1 MKKNAFILFCIFF
14 ATVTACKKSGFGEV
28 EGVVRDSYTNQ
39 PISGGRVNLIWFD
52 GTYSGNKN
60 WEKST
65 TADGNGHYKISFYK
79 KKNRIYDLVSSSD
92 SYWGQSNRSLTVDQR
107 KTNCDIYLDPIAYI
121 QFRVKNNTANQVKIV
136 IGDYVESFFV
146 QPFSDTSSIKQHRAN
161 GNGETVIS
169 WQLGQFPNEV
179 SYFDKVYIY
188 SGGGAVVTHTI
199 NIN

>member
-1 MKKNAFILFCIFF
+1 M
-14 ATVTACKKSGFGEV
+14 
-28 EGVVRDSYTNQ
+28 RDSYTNQ
-39 PISGGRVNLIWFD
+39 PISGVRVNLIWFD

-136 IGDYVESFFV
+136 IGDYVESFCTTIF
-146 QPFSDTSSIKQHRAN
+146 
-161 GNGETVIS
+161 G
-169 WQLGQFPNEV
+169 
-179 SYFDKVYIY
+179 YI
-188 SGGGAVVTHTI
+188 VD
-199 NIN
+199 